1 MVNSSCFGSI
11 HFDFDLVSCYMK
23 IVGLDVLTKGQKS
36 HADARGR
43 LAAWKAEV
51 EGACWRSFKEVKE
64 RFPSTDMVG
73 RRLVFDIGGN
83 KYRLITAI
91 DFEAGI
97 VRIRWFGTHADYN
110 KIRVDEV

>member
-1 MVNSSCFGSI
+1 
-11 HFDFDLVSCYMK
+11 
-23 IVGLDVLTKGQKS
+23 
-36 HADARGR
+36 
-43 LAAWKAEV
+43 
-51 EGACWRSFKEVKE
+51 
-64 RFPSTDMVG
+64 MVG
-73 RRLVFDIGGN
+73 RKLVFDIGGN

>member
-1 MVNSSCFGSI
+1 MTGPIN
-11 HFDFDLVSCYMK
+11 
-23 IVGLDVLTKGQKS
+23 
-36 HADARGR
+36 
-43 LAAWKAEV
+43 AETL
-51 EGACWRSFKEVKE
+51 
-64 RFPSTDMVG
+64 PSTETERSQYQRVAPALNPVRSQGSAVG
-73 RRLVFDIGGN
+73 SMAIGGN